1 MARLSGMSMSN
12 MVKLAE
18 ELVLPDED
26 FDESSS
32 TEKDDADFNDLSP
45 EALLAMVQGD
55 SVVEES
61 VAEDP
66 QEATEDELR
75 ALLGDT
81 LSVQELDGVENGY
94 LEVAKN
100 IEKLKLRKLAN
111 RIGEMAPQKL
121 FPPQKD
127 EVYYLLSS
135 MAGQSP
141 RLNIDD
147 AEKKCSFI
155 GGALAKLSTYMIS
168 EASFEMDEQEA
179 MIELFDDFSKKAV
192 ADMGTRSLVLE
203 QFKAGWRQ
211 VLKRLTRDIMSLSK
225 YEREG
230 EKPIYVIQNYY
241 ESLSRAYSL
250 CKAHDSIN
258 ICQDE
263 LSSQMNA
270 AEKKAIVK
278 AFEDVMDLAPSYGLR
293 GLSFINRKQA
303 YDDVEALDIKAILQ
317 IIRKKRHL

>member
-1 MARLSGMSMSN
+1 MSMSN

-18 ELVLPDED
+18 ELVLPDGEFED
-26 FDESSS
+26 SSS
-32 TEKDDADFNDLSP
+32 VESDEADFNDLSP

-55 SVVEES
+55 CIVEESVVEE
-61 VAEDP
+61 P

-94 LEVAKN
+94 LEVAKG

-111 RIGEMAPQKL
+111 RIDEMAPQKM
-121 FPPQKD
+121 FPSHKD

-141 RLNIDD
+141 KLKIED

-155 GGALAKLSTYMIS
+155 GESLGKLGTYMIS
-168 EASFEMDEQEA
+168 EASFDMDEQEA
-179 MIELFDDFSKKAV
+179 MIELFDEFAKQAV
-192 ADMGTRSLVLE
+192 ADMGTRSLVLD

-211 VLKRLTRDIMSLSK
+211 VLKRLTRDILSLSE
-225 YEREG
+225 YEREE
-230 EKPIYVIQNYY
+230 EKPIYVIYTFY

-250 CKAHDSIN
+250 CKAHDSID
-258 ICQDE
+258 ICKDE
-263 LSSQMNA
+263 LSSQMNGG
-270 AEKKAIVK
+270 EKKAIVK

-303 YDDVEALDIKAILQ
+303 YDDIEVLDIQAILK